1 MLARN
6 ELAAA
11 KTNGVVLCAP
21 DGGGVPDRKFERLA
35 AERLDT
41 KFGGHGK
48 G

>member
-6 ELAAA
+6 ELAPTE
-11 KTNGVVLCAP
+11 TNGVVLCSP
-21 DGGGVPDRKFERLA
+21 DGGGVADRKFERLA
-35 AERLDT
+35 VERLDT